1 MILFRPF
8 GIFYIVGLSKLNCC
22 KIKIS
27 YAILENCHEVLHMN
41 LVCFSLPYC
50 MCKIYDVVTWFIF
63 MFQEI
68 FRYSE
73 KVFNKTSD
81 KLIGKL
87 FVGLN

>member
-1 MILFRPF
+1 
-8 GIFYIVGLSKLNCC
+8 
-22 KIKIS
+22 
-27 YAILENCHEVLHMN
+27 
-41 LVCFSLPYC
+41 

-68 FRYSE
+68 FRYFE